1 MKYTVKTKSGKIYKA
16 KSVDVA
22 FGFVTMKFWYGE
34 LRLPA
39 GEILSV
45 RKFYL
50 EPKEAP
56 QENSPE
62 RASGGW
68 VIPVLLFIIVFVFS
82 LPAMSFVGS

>member
-1 MKYTVKTKSGKIYKA
+1 MRYTVKTKSGKIYKA

-45 RKFYL
+45 SKLYL
-50 EPKEAP
+50 DPGKPPPED
-56 QENSPE
+56 SPE

-68 VIPVLLFIIVFVFS
+68 VIPVLLFIIVFIFS

>member
-50 EPKEAP
+50 EPGETP
-56 QENSPE
+56 PENSPE
-62 RASGGW
+62 ATSGGW
-68 VIPVLLFIIVFVFS
+68 VIPVLLFIIVFIFS
-82 LPAMSFVGS
+82 LPMMSFIGS